1 MYMCTIIFYPT
12 ADEDVPIF
20 YDAVEDVEELSSDE
34 EAASKSSTDPRII
47 VLRTKLST
55 ITRKRAKI
63 RNGKVSS
70 EATVAKKK
78 LLNHVNLWL
87 LFRTRKPCIDDSL
100 KSQIHLSIMLFSV
113 TMTSIILW
121 NFSIL
126 YFLIS
131 LYLLVVIF

>member
-34 EAASKSSTDPRII
+34 EAASKSSTDPRIV

-70 EATVAKKK
+70 QATVA
-78 LLNHVNLWL
+78 
-87 LFRTRKPCIDDSL
+87 
-100 KSQIHLSIMLFSV
+100 
-113 TMTSIILW
+113 
-121 NFSIL
+121 
-126 YFLIS
+126 
-131 LYLLVVIF
+131 

>member
-34 EAASKSSTDPRII
+34 EAASKSSTDPRIV

-55 ITRKRAKI
+55 ITRMRAKI

-70 EATVAKKK
+70 EATVA
-78 LLNHVNLWL
+78 
-87 LFRTRKPCIDDSL
+87 
-100 KSQIHLSIMLFSV
+100 
-113 TMTSIILW
+113 
-121 NFSIL
+121 
-126 YFLIS
+126 
-131 LYLLVVIF
+131 